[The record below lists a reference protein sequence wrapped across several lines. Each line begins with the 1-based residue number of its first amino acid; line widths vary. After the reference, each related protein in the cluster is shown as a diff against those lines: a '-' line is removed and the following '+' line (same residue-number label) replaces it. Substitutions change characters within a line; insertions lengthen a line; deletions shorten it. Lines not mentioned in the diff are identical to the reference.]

1 MITQI
6 LNPKGCNPNDIQR
19 TIHTEHG
26 ITRIVSKY
34 PNGFVLTVEQDVDG
48 NFTIIP
54 SGEVIDLGNGVFQI
68 KSYSYIIYSNSI
80 TIATVNYDII

>member
-1 MITQI
+1 MIAQI

-19 TIHTEHG
+19 TIHTENG

-54 SGEVIDLGNGVFQI
+54 NGEVIDLGNGVFQI
-68 KSYSYIIYSNSI
+68 P
-80 TIATVNYDII
+80 D

>member
-34 PNGFVLTVEQDVDG
+34 PNSFVLTVEQDVDG

-68 KSYSYIIYSNSI
+68 P
-80 TIATVNYDII
+80 D